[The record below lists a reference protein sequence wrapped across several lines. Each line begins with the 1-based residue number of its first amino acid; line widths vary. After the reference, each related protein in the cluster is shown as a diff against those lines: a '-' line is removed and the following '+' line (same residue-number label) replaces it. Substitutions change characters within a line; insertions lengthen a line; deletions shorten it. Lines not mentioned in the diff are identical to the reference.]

1 MMLNTILV
9 KQFLENHI
17 DEMVSPIIYDNL
29 RYFKT
34 MEDDNSLVQHDN
46 NYKVILW
53 TSDSFYPFG
62 DIVKTMT
69 SL

>member
-53 TSDSFYPFG
+53 ASDSFYPFG
-62 DIVKTMT
+62 DIVKIVT